1 MASAGKKAKSV
12 FRCAECDT
20 EHNKWIGQCSG
31 CGEWNTLVEHITV
44 APSRNTP
51 AGTGNKQ
58 VTTLD
63 QVARKSI
70 PRLSTGLTEF
80 DRVLGGG
87 LVPGSTLV
95 LGGFPG
101 AGKST
106 LLLQSAC
113 QIAQSRVVLYVAGE
127 ESLEQI
133 ADRAHRLQLQTDKL
147 KVLAETDITVITSIM
162 EQERPA
168 VVIVDSIQVMHH
180 PDIDSL
186 AGNTTQV
193 RECANVLSRF
203 AKRLNSTV
211 IMVGHITKSENLAG
225 PMTLNHLVDATLML
239 SSTDDARYRIVRSDK
254 NRFGSVAEIG
264 VFAMTGVGMKEVR
277 NPSAIFL
284 SKSNKEL
291 PGSIVTVL
299 WEGSRPLLVE
309 LQALV
314 DQSALGN
321 PRRVTVG
328 IDNTRVAMLLAVLNR
343 HGGVAVHDQDVYV
356 NVVGGIRVSEPSADL
371 AILLCVLSSLRDRAI
386 PADVFAFG
394 EIGLSG
400 EVRPCANGQERIR
413 EAAKHGFKTAIVP
426 AANAP
431 KKPIAGLEL
440 VPVNT
445 LQEALD
451 WAMASL
457 STPRLPVHS

>member
-1 MASAGKKAKSV
+1 MAGSSKKPKTV
-12 FRCAECDT
+12 FRCKDCGAD
-20 EHNKWIGQCSG
+20 HSKWSGQCSG
-31 CGEWNTLVEHITV
+31 CGEWNTLAQYTSA
-44 APSRNTP
+44 APSRNSP
-51 AGTGNKQ
+51 AGHGDSL

-63 QVARKSI
+63 QVARQSI
-70 PRLSTGLTEF
+70 PRLSTGLAEF

-87 LVPGSTLV
+87 MVPGSTLV

-113 QIAQSRVVLYVAGE
+113 KVADTEVVLYIAGE

-147 KVLAETDITVITSIM
+147 RVLAETDITAITSIM
-162 EQERPA
+162 ERERPA

-193 RECANVLSRF
+193 RECANLLSRF
-203 AKRLNSTV
+203 AKRLKSTV
-211 IMVGHITKSENLAG
+211 ILVGHITKSENLAG

-264 VFAMTGVGMKEVR
+264 VFAMTGTGMKEVR

-328 IDNTRVAMLLAVLNR
+328 IDSTRVAMLLAVLNR
-343 HGGVAVHDQDVYV
+343 HGGIAVHDQDVYV
-356 NVVGGIRVSEPSADL
+356 NVVGGIRVNEPSADL
-371 AILLCVLSSLRDRAI
+371 AILLSVLSSLRDRAI
-386 PADVFAFG
+386 PPDVFAFG

-431 KKPIAGLEL
+431 RGPVDGLKI

-451 WAMASL
+451 WALDSL
-457 STPRLPVHS
+457 TPCKHPTRN

>member
-1 MASAGKKAKSV
+1 MATSSKKSKSV
-12 FRCAECDT
+12 YRCSECGT
-20 EHNKWIGQCSG
+20 EHSKWSGQCSG
-31 CGEWNTLVEHITV
+31 CGQWNTLEQHVS
-44 APSRNTP
+44 APVSRNQP
-51 AGTGNKQ
+51 AGTANSR

-63 QVARKSI
+63 QVSRQGV

-113 QIAQSRVVLYVAGE
+113 QMAQDNPVLYVAGE

-133 ADRAHRLQLQTDKL
+133 ADRAQRLKLATDRL
-147 KVLAETDITVITSIM
+147 KVLAETDVTVITGIM
-162 EQERPA
+162 ERDRPA

-193 RECANVLSRF
+193 RECANVLNRF
-203 AKRLNSTV
+203 AKRLNCTV
-211 IMVGHITKSENLAG
+211 ILVGHITKSENLAG
-225 PMTLNHLVDATLML
+225 PMTLNHLVDATMML

-264 VFAMTGVGMKEVR
+264 VFAMTGTGMKEVR

-343 HGGVAVHDQDVYV
+343 HGGIAVHDQDVYV

-371 AILLCVLSSLRDRAI
+371 AILLSVLSSLRDRAV
-386 PADVFAFG
+386 PPDVFAFG
-394 EIGLSG
+394 EVGLSG

-413 EAAKHGFKTAIVP
+413 EAAKHGFRTAIVP

-431 KKPIAGLEL
+431 KGKVEGLTL
-440 VPVNT
+440 VPVNS
-445 LQEALD
+445 LSEALD
-451 WAMASL
+451 WALESLTIAHTASN
-457 STPRLPVHS
+457 

>member
-1 MASAGKKAKSV
+1 MTGPARKPRSA
-12 FRCAECDT
+12 FRCSECGAE
-20 EHNKWIGQCSG
+20 HSKWTGQCTG
-31 CGEWNTLVEHITV
+31 CQAWNTLEQVMQSR
-44 APSRNTP
+44 PSRNQP
-51 AGTGNKQ
+51 APAAGAA

-63 QVARKSI
+63 KVSLKAI
-70 PRLSTGLTEF
+70 PRLGTGLGEL

-87 LVPGSTLV
+87 LVPGSTIV

-106 LLLQSAC
+106 LLLQAGSN
-113 QIAQSRVVLYVAGE
+113 IAEQRQVLYVSGE

-133 ADRAHRLQLQTDKL
+133 ADRAQRLKLRTDRLQ
-147 KVLAETDITVITSIM
+147 VMAETDVTVLAGIM
-162 EQERPA
+162 QRDRPA

-180 PDIDSL
+180 PEIESL

-193 RECANVLSRF
+193 RECANILNRQ
-203 AKRLNSTV
+203 AKQLGCAV

-225 PMTLNHLVDATLML
+225 PMTLNHLVDATMML

-264 VFAMTGVGMKEVR
+264 VFAMTGAGMKEVR

-284 SKSNKEL
+284 SKSNKDM

-328 IDNTRVAMLLAVLNR
+328 IDSTRVAMLLAVLHR
-343 HGGVAVHDQDVYV
+343 HGGIAVHDQDVYV

-371 AILLCVLSSLRDRAI
+371 AILLSVLSSMRDRPI
-386 PADVFAFG
+386 PAEVMSFG
-394 EIGLSG
+394 EVGLSG

-413 EAAKHGFKTAIVP
+413 EAAKHGFRTAIVP

-431 KKPIAGLEL
+431 RSAPPGLQV
-440 VPVNT
+440 VPVQT
-445 LQEALD
+445 LQQALD
-451 WAMASL
+451 WAVESL
-457 STPRLPVHS
+457 RNAGH

>member
-1 MASAGKKAKSV
+1 MAGSSKKPKTV
-12 FRCAECDT
+12 FRCKDCGTD
-20 EHNKWIGQCSG
+20 HSKWSGQCSG
-31 CGEWNTLVEHITV
+31 CGAWNTLAQFLDV
-44 APSRNTP
+44 APSRNAP
-51 AGTGNKQ
+51 AGHGDSQ

-63 QVARKSI
+63 QVARHSI
-70 PRLSTGLTEF
+70 PRLSTGLAEF

-87 LVPGSTLV
+87 MVPGSTLV

-113 QIAQSRVVLYVAGE
+113 KVAETQVVLYVAGE

-147 KVLAETDITVITSIM
+147 KVLAETDITVITSVM
-162 EQERPA
+162 ERERPA

-203 AKRLNSTV
+203 AKRLKSTV
-211 IMVGHITKSENLAG
+211 ILVGHITKSENLAG

-264 VFAMTGVGMKEVR
+264 VFAMTGTGMKEVR

-328 IDNTRVAMLLAVLNR
+328 IDSTRVAMLLAVLNR
-343 HGGVAVHDQDVYV
+343 HGGIAVHDQDVYV
-356 NVVGGIRVSEPSADL
+356 NVVGGIRVSEPGADL
-371 AILLCVLSSLRDRAI
+371 AILLSVLSSLRDRAI
-386 PADVFAFG
+386 PPDVFAFG
-394 EIGLSG
+394 EVGLSG

-413 EAAKHGFKTAIVP
+413 EAAKHGFKTAVVP

-431 KKPIAGLEL
+431 RGSVEGLKIIA
-440 VPVNT
+440 VNT

-451 WAMASL
+451 WALESL
-457 STPRLPVHS
+457 AACKHPTRD

>member
-1 MASAGKKAKSV
+1 MATGAKKPKTV
-12 FRCAECDT
+12 FRCSDCDT
-20 EHNKWIGQCSG
+20 DHNKWSGQCSG
-31 CGEWNTLVEHITV
+31 CGAWNTLEQQVNVT
-44 APSRNTP
+44 PSRNTP
-51 AGTGNKQ
+51 TGAGQSK

-63 QVARKSI
+63 KISKKRIA
-70 PRLSTGLTEF
+70 RLSTGLVEF

-113 QIAQSRVVLYVAGE
+113 QIAETHPVLYVAGE

-133 ADRAHRLQLQTDKL
+133 ADRAQRLQLQTDKL
-147 KVLAETDITVITSIM
+147 KVLAETDISAITAIM
-162 EQERPA
+162 ERDRPA

-180 PDIDSL
+180 PEIDSL

-193 RECANVLSRF
+193 RECANLLSRF
-203 AKRLNSTV
+203 AKRLNSSV

-225 PMTLNHLVDATLML
+225 PMTLNHLVDATMML

-264 VFAMTGVGMKEVR
+264 VFAMTGTGMKEVR

-291 PGSIVTVL
+291 PGSIITVL

-343 HGGVAVHDQDVYV
+343 HGGIAVHDQDVYV

-371 AILLCVLSSLRDRAI
+371 AILLSVLSSLRDRAI
-386 PADVFAFG
+386 PSDTFAFG

-431 KKPIAGLEL
+431 KGSIPGLKL
-440 VPVNT
+440 IPVNS

-451 WAMASL
+451 WALESLTPARASH
-457 STPRLPVHS
+457 RE

>member
-1 MASAGKKAKSV
+1 MAGTAKKTRTLY
-12 FRCAECDT
+12 RCSDCGTD
-20 EHNKWIGQCSG
+20 HNKWIGQCSG
-31 CGEWNTLVEHITV
+31 CGQWNTLEEVV
-44 APSRNTP
+44 QNRPSRNQPTAAAN
-51 AGTGNKQ
+51 AGA

-63 QVARKSI
+63 KVALKAI
-70 PRLSTGLTEF
+70 PRLSTGLEEF

-87 LVPGSTLV
+87 LVPGSTIV

-106 LLLQSAC
+106 LLLQTAC
-113 QIAQSRVVLYVAGE
+113 RIAERRPVLYVAGE

-133 ADRAHRLQLQTDKL
+133 ADRAHRLKLRTDQLG
-147 KVLAETDITVITSIM
+147 VLAETDITAVMAVM
-162 EQERPA
+162 ERDRPA
-168 VVIVDSIQVMHH
+168 VVVIDSIQVMHH
-180 PDIDSL
+180 PDIESL

-193 RECANVLSRF
+193 RECANLLNRL
-203 AKRLNSTV
+203 AKRLNCAV
-211 IMVGHITKSENLAG
+211 IMVGHITKNENLAG
-225 PMTLNHLVDATLML
+225 PMTLNHLVDATMML

-264 VFAMTGVGMKEVR
+264 VFAMTGSGMKEVK

-284 SKSNKEL
+284 SKSNKEM

-328 IDNTRVAMLLAVLNR
+328 IDSTRVAMLLAVLHR
-343 HGGVAVHDQDVYV
+343 HGGIAVHDQDVYV
-356 NVVGGIRVSEPSADL
+356 NVVGGIRVTEPSADL
-371 AILLCVLSSLRDRAI
+371 AILLSVLSSLRNLPI
-386 PADVFAFG
+386 PPEVFAFG
-394 EIGLSG
+394 EVGLSG

-413 EAAKHGFKTAIVP
+413 EAAKHGFKVAIVP
-426 AANAP
+426 SANTP
-431 KKPIAGLEL
+431 KSSVPGLRI
-440 VPVNT
+440 VPVQT
-445 LQEALD
+445 LQQALD
-451 WAMASL
+451 WALQAL
-457 STPRLPVHS
+457 PPPRH